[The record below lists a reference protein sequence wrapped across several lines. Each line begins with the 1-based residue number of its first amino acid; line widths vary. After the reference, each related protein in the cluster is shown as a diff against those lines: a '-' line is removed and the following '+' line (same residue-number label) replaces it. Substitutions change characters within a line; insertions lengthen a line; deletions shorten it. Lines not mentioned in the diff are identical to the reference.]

1 MKHLLTILL
10 FFQISC
16 FSQDKDSIVY
26 QKLDTKDYYIEE
38 THDYLSKFIISKK
51 VYESGHRIGT
61 EDANLKKGNYILHVK
76 TSYMKFSINEK
87 GNIDGKLDVKE
98 TRKRK
103 TLIFNAIIKNGLL
116 QSKKLLDTIG
126 NLINETNRYYYKDS
140 IQEINISNTGIKIS
154 KVKYPSGKS
163 IIKKYDKD
171 GKFLDKTIEMS
182 VQPLPR

>member
-1 MKHLLTILL
+1 MKYILILL
-10 FFQISC
+10 FLIQVSC
-16 FSQDKDSIVY
+16 FSQEKDSLVY
-26 QKLDTKDYYIEE
+26 QKLDTKDYFIEE
-38 THDYLSKFIISKK
+38 TTGYLSKVIIGKK
-51 VYESGHRIGT
+51 KYESGHRTGT
-61 EDANLKKGNYILHVK
+61 ENAILKKGNYILSVK

-126 NLINETNRYYYKDS
+126 NVINDTNRYYYKDS
-140 IQEINISNTGIKIS
+140 IQEINISNNGIKIS

-171 GKFLDKTIEMS
+171 GIFLDKSIEMS
-182 VQPLPR
+182 VEPLHR